1 RARFRWQDE
10 IIAGQRTLGPARSI
24 AGDGA
29 ANETWGA
36 AFEPLVRE
44 TPFLQRAQPEIV
56 NEHVGL
62 IDKGCENLLPG
73 RTCHVERDG
82 ALVAIHAEEISGL
95 VPGEWGAPAAR
106 IIALAG
112 GLDLDHIC
120 AHVAEHHG
128 RERTRKDAREIDDA
142 NSGERAG
149 CGWRGWRLLRHFDF
163 LRMEGGALRS
173 LAQPSRYS
181 SSSRL
186 LRMRN
191 FGKAGLAPCRKA
203 FMPSRLSSEP
213 QTWARSSIPCCQEA

>member
-95 VPGEWGAPAAR
+95 VPGEWGPQLRVSSPLPGGSTLITSAPMSPSIMVESGPARMRVRSMTRIPASGPVAAGAAGASCVISTSCAWRAAR
-106 IIALAG
+106 
-112 GLDLDHIC
+112 
-120 AHVAEHHG
+120 
-128 RERTRKDAREIDDA
+128 
-142 NSGERAG
+142 
-149 CGWRGWRLLRHFDF
+149 
-163 LRMEGGALRS
+163 
-173 LAQPSRYS
+173 
-181 SSSRL
+181 
-186 LRMRN
+186 
-191 FGKAGLAPCRKA
+191 
-203 FMPSRLSSEP
+203 
-213 QTWARSSIPCCQEA
+213 